1 MSLRVKSAK
10 QARLDARAEMIKQ
23 QAAVERR
30 NRNIVI
36 AVFAVVIVGG
46 AVGIGFL
53 TKSATD
59 SSSGLAGYAVPA
71 EGASHAQMGS
81 PLTHKHQPPSSGN
94 HYSQQGVAPVPWA
107 PYRQAIPE
115 GDWLHNLE
123 HGGVALVY
131 RCSATE
137 CDDFYAKAQQLSR
150 SLPRDSKFNEVK
162 FVSTPYPNMQPKLA
176 VLSWGREED
185 LSTLDGA
192 AILDFYQRNVDHGPE
207 SIP

>member
-1 MSLRVKSAK
+1 VKTAK
-10 QARLDARAEMIKQ
+10 QAPLDARAEMIKQ
-23 QAAVERR
+23 QAAIERR
-30 NRNIVI
+30 NWNIVI

-46 AVGIGFL
+46 ALGIGFL
-53 TKSATD
+53 AKSGTD
-59 SSSGLAGYAVPA
+59 TNTSGLAGYAVPE
-71 EGASHAQMGS
+71 EGSSHAQMGS